1 MLGGFADPRAVAVLN
16 EELGTN
22 RNVFVRYGDWMSGVV
37 QGDLGESYS
46 QRRPVSDIVGPAL
59 EKSAKLAVLAFLL
72 VVPLAILG
80 GAIAALNEGGF
91 RDRFISVGGLSATVV
106 PEFVWAAFLIVVFAL
121 WLDVLPVTAQAP
133 AGASILTEIKYL
145 LLPALCLVFVL
156 FGYIARMARAGT
168 IEALDADFT
177 RTAVLKG
184 LPRRTVLR
192 RHVLRNSL
200 LPTIAVIATQT
211 GYLIGGLV
219 VIELIFNY
227 QGIGQVLFRA
237 AERKDFPLL
246 QSAVL
251 VVGIVYLL
259 ATLLADLL
267 YSLLNPR
274 IRLATER

>member
-1 MLGGFADPRAVAVLN
+1 
-16 EELGTN
+16 
-22 RNVFVRYGDWMSGVV
+22 VRYGDWIGGVV

-46 QRRPVSDIVGPAL
+46 QRRPVSDIVAPAL
-59 EKSAKLAVLAFLL
+59 ENSAKLAVLAFLL

-80 GAIAALNEGGF
+80 GAIAALNEGKF
-91 RDRFISVGGLSATVV
+91 RDRFISVGGLSATIV
-106 PEFVWAAFLIVVFAL
+106 PEFVWASLLIVVFSL
-121 WLDVLPVTAQAP
+121 SLGVLPVTAQAP
-133 AGASILTEIKYL
+133 AGATIFTEIKYL

-177 RTAVLKG
+177 RTAILKG

-227 QGIGQVLFRA
+227 QGIGLVLFHA

-246 QSAVL
+246 QSGVL
-251 VVGIVYLL
+251 VVGIVYLA
-259 ATLLADLL
+259 ATLVADIV

-274 IRLATER
+274 IRLAADS